1 MQKIKAVFKECNF
14 PLYMTN
20 NNELMNFLGFKL
32 SLIAVGLNKS
42 NSANRNV
49 CAASAI
55 VSWPD
60 NKPNPVA
67 SYGT

>member
-1 MQKIKAVFKECNF
+1 
-14 PLYMTN
+14 MTN